1 MKRAIRKYS
10 KDFVAVLGLMVIA
23 AGVGGYILSKQRLR
37 FPLVES
43 SPYVLNAEFSTA
55 QAVTPGQ
62 GQTVRVSGVRIG
74 DIAKVELRDGVA
86 VVRMDIDQ
94 EFKDVIRTDAKALL
108 RPKTGLK
115 DMFIEVMPG
124 SKRAPVAQENWTMPV
139 ANTLP
144 DVNPDEIFSA
154 LDADTRDYLQLL
166 VGGAG
171 QGLRGRGDDLREVFR
186 RFEPTHRDLAK
197 VTGQVAKRERN
208 LRRLISSLGEL
219 NGELADKDDELA
231 GFVSSSAEVLGAFAS
246 EQDGITEA
254 VGRLPSTLKQ
264 TTRTLGKVERLADV
278 LGPAVTELRPAV
290 RKLDDANTAL
300 TPFVR
305 EAAPLL
311 RTRVR
316 PFVRAARPLVRD
328 LKAPS
333 ERLAATTPDLT
344 RSFTALNALLNL
356 AGYNQNGKEG
366 PDVGSR
372 DEGYLFWAAWLQHVG
387 NALFSTGDANGP
399 FRPVSVGGTCGTI
412 SQVANSEPLLGM
424 VLAPVLADPTVCKD
438 VLG

>member
-1 MKRAIRKYS
+1 MKRAIRKYF

-37 FPLVES
+37 FPIVES

-115 DMFIEVMPG
+115 DMFIEVVPG
-124 SKRAPVAQENWTMPV
+124 SKRAPVAKENWTMPV

-208 LRRLISSLGEL
+208 LRRLINSLGEL

-231 GFVSSSAEVLGAFAS
+231 GFVSSSSEVLGAFAS
-246 EQDGITEA
+246 EQEGITEA
-254 VGRLPSTLKQ
+254 VGRLPGTLKQ

-290 RKLDDANTAL
+290 RKLDDANKAL

-311 RTRVR
+311 RTQVR

-328 LKAPS
+328 LKAPA

-366 PDVGSR
+366 PDVASR

-399 FRPVSVGGTCGTI
+399 FRPVSVGGSCGTI
-412 SQVANSEPLLGM
+412 SQVANQEPLLGM